1 MVYGL
6 HTLTQN
12 RTKEL
17 LVIVLS
23 RACRESRGR
32 DSGGDLTN
40 VQYKPTLNCHNEPYL
55 YNKYIFIKNNEKNVK
70 SKKLKLEVW
79 LN

>member
-40 VQYKPTLNCHNEPYL
+40 VQYKPTLNCHNEP
-55 YNKYIFIKNNEKNVK
+55 
-70 SKKLKLEVW
+70 
-79 LN
+79 